1 MEFYRME
8 ETTNMKDTCTYYL
21 EVEGRLDESTFNAN
35 SPLRMRVEYADQTVT
50 QLSIRTD
57 QSGVV
62 GFIRH
67 LHGQGFVLLALSR
80 EQATT
85 LSKKG
90 GALQ

>member
-1 MEFYRME
+1 
-8 ETTNMKDTCTYYL
+8 MKDTCTYYL
-21 EVEGRLDESTFNAN
+21 EVEGLVNESTFNAS
-35 SPLRMRVEYADQTVT
+35 SPLLMKVEYADQAYT

-67 LHGQGFVLLALSR
+67 LHGQGFVLLALYR
-80 EQATT
+80 EHITT

-90 GALQ
+90 GIIE